1 MKKQPLLW
9 MAGILLPVISY
20 GQVGINTTSPSATLD
35 VVAKHSDGSTP
46 EGILV
51 PRLTGDALFA
61 ASGTSQY
68 GTSQEGTIVY
78 VTEAVSDGNDTGQT
92 VNVNA
97 PGHYYFDSAEDI
109 WKKIGESSTIYTS
122 NGTLTNPR
130 VMDMNGGTMG
140 FTNGRMSVGGTT
152 SDPSSILELQSTAK
166 GFLPPRMTKAQM
178 YSIPN
183 PSLGLVVYCTDCY
196 ANDQGCLMVNDSVDG
211 TNPQWGSMCSSNI
224 SAPIIMSL
232 DCSSAAT
239 SGSVYSGTAA
249 SGVSTTIPYT
259 SGNGGQYSSVNFVSS
274 GVTGLVAS
282 LPGGVLTTAN
292 GVLQFH
298 ISGTPSGPG
307 TAVFAVS
314 VAGQSC
320 SFSIPV
326 TASTATVSSLNCGSA
341 VFSPSAITQWT
352 SYTGTLTIP
361 YTGGNGG
368 AYSTHT
374 VTNNGLTFTR
384 SLGTLANGNGSIV
397 YNVSGTP
404 STSGTVSLPIVLG
417 STTYCTVTKSV
428 AQASTVVM
436 PGDTKAWSRHNLG
449 ADTSLDPDTP
459 VQAIH
464 GYYYQWGRKA
474 SVATASTPSGGISG
488 WNSSYAANGSWSDSS
503 KTTYD
508 PCPSGFRVPTRTQFQ
523 NLINGTT
530 ASNIGTWSTSST
542 NGSANFGAAKRFTG
556 GGKILTFPAAGTR
569 NYANGTLYGRAYS
582 GQYWSSTQNASSS
595 AYDLSFSSSSVTVN
609 NFNRTFGFSVR
620 CISE

>member
-9 MAGILLPVISY
+9 MAGILLPAISY

-68 GTSQEGTIVY
+68 GAGQEGAIVY

-97 PGHYYFDSAEDI
+97 AGHYYFDSAEEV

-140 FTNGRMSVGGTT
+140 FVNGRMSVGATT

-166 GFLPPRMTKAQM
+166 GFLPPRMTRAQM

-183 PSLGLVVYCTDCY
+183 PTLGLVVYCTDCY
-196 ANDQGCLMVNDSVDG
+196 ANDQGCLMINDSTDG
-211 TNPQWGSMCSSNI
+211 SAPKWGSMCSSNV
-224 SAPIIMSL
+224 SAPVIMSL

-239 SGSVYSGTAA
+239 SGSVYSGSPA
-249 SGVSTTIPYT
+249 SGVSTAIPYT
-259 SGNGGQYSSVNFVSS
+259 GGNGGAYQSVNFVST

-292 GVLQFH
+292 GVLQFQ
-298 ISGTPSGPG
+298 ISGTPSGSG

-326 TASTATVSSLNCGSA
+326 TASSAAVGLLSCGSA
-341 VFSPSAITQWT
+341 VFSPSTITQWT

-368 AYSTHT
+368 AYSQSSFGQ
-374 VTNNGLTFTR
+374 NGLTFTR
-384 SLGTLANGNGSIV
+384 QAGTLANGSGNIV
-397 YNVSGTP
+397 YNISGEP
-404 STSGTVSLPIVLG
+404 STSGTMNIPVSFGGV
-417 STTYCTVTKSV
+417 SCNVTKSV
-428 AQASTVVM
+428 AMAKTVVM
-436 PGDTKAWSRHNLG
+436 PGNTKAWYRYNLG
-449 ADTSLDPDTP
+449 ADESLDPDTP

-464 GYYYQWGRKA
+464 GDYYQWGRKVAVA
-474 SVATASTPSGGISG
+474 SANTPAGSISG
-488 WNSSYAANGSWSDSS
+488 WNSTAAANGSWSGTS
-503 KTTYD
+503 KTTAD
-508 PCPSGFRVPTRTQFQ
+508 PCPTGFRVPTRPNWN
-523 NLINGTT
+523 NLINNSTT
-530 ASNIGTWSTSST
+530 VSRLGTWTNSST
-542 NGSANFGAAKRFTG
+542 NYETAIKFIS
-556 GGKILTFPAAGTR
+556 GGKTLTLPAAGYRSHT
-569 NYANGTLYGRAYS
+569 NGALGSRGYYGR
-582 GQYWSSTQNASSS
+582 YWSSTQNTGTS
-595 AYDLSFSSSSVTVN
+595 AYSLGFSSSSLAISSS
-609 NFNRTFGFSVR
+609 NRIGGYSVR